1 MTDETTAAPP
11 TAPATETTTQK
22 LEDGAKTTAVAAAGY
37 GKRFAV
43 WAEGHP
49 GLVGAFTLGAIVG
62 FILGMLWP
70 N

>member
-1 MTDETTAAPP
+1 MTDETTP
-11 TAPATETTTQK
+11 TEPTTTQK
-22 LEDGAKTTAVAAAGY
+22 IEDGAKATAVAAAGY

-49 GLVGAFTLGAIVG
+49 ALVGAFALGAIVG
-62 FILGMLWP
+62 FVLGMLWP